1 MCGVS
6 RLRAGVCG
14 WWWLGSSCS
23 ACAALARNGQ
33 THTACWACIGGCEV
47 MQCRSSSSSDGG
59 VVLHTRAIQRDSPPW
74 LGSFIP
80 RASSCCCVSALSC
93 AMAWLA
99 AKSLWSDTK
108 RAEQSGASNPY
119 KNANAP
125 IKLGVSDR
133 ALFVRHHRMRCG
145 G

>member
-1 MCGVS
+1 
-6 RLRAGVCG
+6 
-14 WWWLGSSCS
+14 
-23 ACAALARNGQ
+23 
-33 THTACWACIGGCEV
+33 
-47 MQCRSSSSSDGG
+47 
-59 VVLHTRAIQRDSPPW
+59 
-74 LGSFIP
+74 
-80 RASSCCCVSALSC
+80 
-93 AMAWLA
+93 MAWLA

>member
-1 MCGVS
+1 MVVARVKLQ
-6 RLRAGVCG
+6 RLRCASAQWADAHRVLGVH
-14 WWWLGSSCS
+14 
-23 ACAALARNGQ
+23 R
-33 THTACWACIGGCEV
+33 GCEV

-59 VVLHTRAIQRDSPPW
+59 VVLHTRAIQRDRPPW

-80 RASSCCCVSALSC
+80 RASSCCCVSALFC